1 MVYSPKIL
9 VFLTSIAM
17 FFRNF
22 ICNALI
28 MERLLATIWVIN
40 YENNRSCWFTFIWV
54 TVDVIINAYFFTN
67 SSYSNNLLVTV
78 IWQFI
83 VSIIGIIEIYI
94 FFKLLKYNNKVYF
107 ERKSS
112 ALDEQKLTGRYQ
124 LSENIRTT
132 RQLIPTLCLHVCVN
146 IIGGI
151 SVVLPYFNLVTSPF
165 GILFC
170 VNFLSFVPI
179 TYLTFLIELSMILY
193 HPFLKRDFK
202 KFIKN
207 ILICKNSKN
216 NKITP
221 EEQKSEDKDRLKDI
235 RGGQLLINE
244 SGTLEADRHFQSIQ
258 AAWGTKILKNS

>member
-28 MERLLATIWVIN
+28 MERLLATIWVTN
-40 YENNRSCWFTFIWV
+40 YENNRSCWFTFTWV
-54 TVDVIINAYFFTN
+54 TIDIIVTVINAYFFTN
-67 SSYSNNLLVTV
+67 SSSSNNLLVTV

-83 VSIIGIIEIYI
+83 LSTIGIIEIYI

-132 RQLIPTLCLHVCVN
+132 KQLIPTLCLHVCVN

-207 ILICKNSKN
+207 ILICKNSKII
-216 NKITP
+216 KLHR
-221 EEQKSEDKDRLKDI
+221 KSKNLK
-235 RGGQLLINE
+235 
-244 SGTLEADRHFQSIQ
+244 
-258 AAWGTKILKNS
+258 TKTD

>member
-1 MVYSPKIL
+1 
-9 VFLTSIAM
+9 
-17 FFRNF
+17 
-22 ICNALI
+22 

-54 TVDVIINAYFFTN
+54 TVDVVVTVINAYFFTN
-67 SSYSNNLLVTV
+67 SSSSNNLLVTV

-83 VSIIGIIEIYI
+83 LSTIGIIEIYI

-132 RQLIPTLCLHVCVN
+132 KQLIPTLCLHVCVN

-221 EEQKSEDKDRLKDI
+221 EEQKSEDKDQLKDI